1 MSFYRRRMVPDMAKK
16 MDGKKFMWDSRNYSS
31 EAKAKEKMA
40 VYEKVGFET
49 RLIKQKSKFLL
60 YTRRV
65 VTEIVLEEGGQ
76 PL

>member
-1 MSFYRRRMVPDMAKK
+1 MPNIVEII
-16 MDGKKFMWDSRNYSS
+16 DGKKFMWDQESYST
-31 EAKAKEKMA
+31 EAEAKEKMA
-40 VYEKVGFET
+40 KYEKDGFET
-49 RLIKQKSKFLL
+49 RFVKEEGGFLL

>member
-1 MSFYRRRMVPDMAKK
+1 VSKK
-16 MDGKKFMWDSRNYSS
+16 MDGKKFMWDNRNYST
-31 EAKAKEKMA
+31 EAEAKEKMA
-40 VYEKVGFET
+40 VYEKNGFET
-49 RLIKQKSKFLL
+49 RLVKEQSKFLL